1 MVSILINSIQGVLIL
16 EIRSIFKI
24 LFKTLNLVLLKA
36 LLRDFWLTDQD
47 IKDWSLKSE
56 SYLILSSENSLV

>member
-56 SYLILSSENSLV
+56 LYLILSSENSLV